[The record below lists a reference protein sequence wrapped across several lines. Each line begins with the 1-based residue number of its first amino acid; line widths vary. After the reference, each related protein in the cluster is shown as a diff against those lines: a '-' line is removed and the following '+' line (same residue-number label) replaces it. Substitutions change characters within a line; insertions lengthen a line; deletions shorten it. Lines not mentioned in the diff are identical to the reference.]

1 MKTRMLLLPLLL
13 LLTPSAAKAQ
23 SLTLPA
29 MTPLAFHGAPALLPQ
44 RFAIDPRKFLAQAVV
59 PLSTVEAAQPATPPV
74 TSGLAT
80 SPSLWLPVSF
90 GSSKSWTLGV
100 NKTLNGTYAD
110 VARDVYNGMWAIGYG
125 IETEQ
130 LWHKDSVSGQSREYG
145 YLGLENLFCAGDTAA
160 GGGNGKGI
168 FAAHI
173 GVKLPTVALSGLGWV
188 TDHDLQA
195 DLPPWGQYINKIIS
209 IEGGV
214 GYRVF
219 GISQSMANQGIKKL
233 TVDVAGQVNLPI
245 ATVMSWIGVP
255 GTL

>member
-1 MKTRMLLLPLLL
+1 MKKIIVALFLAALSVPCRAQTAAPVAP
-13 LLTPSAAKAQ
+13 TVAVSAV
-23 SLTLPA
+23 
-29 MTPLAFHGAPALLPQ
+29 TPL
-44 RFAIDPRKFLAQAVV
+44 
-59 PLSTVEAAQPATPPV
+59 
-74 TSGLAT
+74 
-80 SPSLWLPVSF
+80 PSLWLPLAF

-130 LWHKDSVSGQSREYG
+130 LWHKDAVSGQYREYG

-195 DLPPWGQYINKIIS
+195 DLPPWGQYINKIVS

>member
-1 MKTRMLLLPLLL
+1 MNIRKAFLPLLL
-13 LLTPSAAKAQ
+13 LLTPVAARSQ

-29 MTPLAFHGAPALLPQ
+29 MTPLAFRGAPALLPQ
-44 RFAIDPRKFLAQAVV
+44 PFAINPRQFLAQATPVV
-59 PLSTVEAAQPATPPV
+59 APPV
-74 TSGLAT
+74 TVTTVAAL
-80 SPSLWLPVSF
+80 PSLWLPVSF

-195 DLPPWGQYINKIIS
+195 DLPPWGQYINKIVS

>member
-1 MKTRMLLLPLLL
+1 MKKLIVAVLLTFAALLPLQ
-13 LLTPSAAKAQ
+13 AGAQ
-23 SLTLPA
+23 SLSLPA
-29 MTPLAFHGAPALLPQ
+29 MPPFMLLRTPQ
-44 RFAIDPRKFLAQAVV
+44 RFAMDPRKFLAQAVV

-195 DLPPWGQYINKIIS
+195 DLPPWGQYINKIVS